1 MNRLSAAVAL
11 VGALACTTA
20 LAQGKSPQD
29 LMTASGCMGC
39 HAVDKKGPVGPGYK
53 EVAAKYRGD
62 KTAEAKL
69 FDKVKKGGGGVWGGP
84 IPMPP
89 QPQVKDEDL
98 KVMIKYIL
106 SLK

>member
-1 MNRLSAAVAL
+1 MKKLFAVATAVAL
-11 VGALACTTA
+11 TCAMAP
-20 LAQGKSPQD
+20 AQAKTPEE

-62 KTAEAKL
+62 KNAEAKL

-89 QPQVKDEDL
+89 QTQVKDEDI

>member
-1 MNRLSAAVAL
+1 MKKLFAASAL
-11 VGALACTTA
+11 GLALACTATVA
-20 LAQGKSPQD
+20 GAKTPEE

-39 HAVDKKGPVGPGYK
+39 HAIDKKGPIGPGYK

-69 FDKVKKGGGGVWGGP
+69 FDKVKKGGGGVWGGS

-89 QPQVKDEDL
+89 QSHVKDDDIRAM
-98 KVMIKYIL
+98 VKYIL